1 VSGGELEALV
11 HRWNEKLVADDDAAD
26 RWPVRELGTVLRPG
40 ASEEEI
46 AALEER
52 LGVGLPPSYR
62 AFLGISNGAWA
73 QTGWGVAARQ
83 ERPEDPEQELGFLDA
98 SRVGWFRD
106 RDPRYLDS
114 WAYSDEFFQ
123 EDDSPAHYAFSR
135 RVPEVE
141 YLDHE
146 REQDSVQAKGGHLRY
161 ALQVS
166 GDVDGYTILLNPLVV
181 DGDGEWEAW
190 DFGSKTPGAIRYRS
204 FAALFAA
211 DLAKSVEYEDYS
223 SAALEASIAMFEDES
238 RSLEERANAAMTLGA
253 HGEHERVLPFLVHV
267 LANRAAPTE
276 TRQAA
281 GRALGYIDDER
292 STAALVEAAAD
303 AEPRLQAAIVP
314 PLAYRDEPDAR
325 RAALAILTAPDVEDW
340 VIRSV
345 WPGAGETVWQAWEA
359 TGDLR
364 LLVQLA
370 YCHDRRAVRPLADA
384 IVNPDVDKEHR
395 DWLIQYAWWPGDP
408 AVVPA
413 LVAAAELPDAKLVAI
428 GNALQ
433 YLGAEEAAVSVYARA
448 LRESPWDVVAT
459 PELGRIRRPEARNA
473 LLDDFREKPSLVVA
487 RALGWHLDKEIARAL
502 VAAADDPEWRLEI
515 VDALE
520 KTASP
525 AGREALAELV
535 ARGDLLAAR
544 ALARQRDERALPLLL
559 EHLVSDDDAL
569 AFEGADG
576 LRDLRSPAAVS
587 ALLAIV
593 EGGAD
598 DEDVVACAA
607 HALVSMGAAEAGQA
621 LEILARGHSTELRRL
636 AEIWR

>member
-1 VSGGELEALV
+1 VAGELESLV
-11 HRWNEKLVADDDAAD
+11 RRWDEKLVADDDTAD
-26 RWPVRELGTVLRPG
+26 WWPVREGGSVLRPG
-40 ASEEEI
+40 ASEKEI

-52 LGVGLPPSYR
+52 LGVGLPRSYR
-62 AFLGISNGAWA
+62 QFLAISNGAWA
-73 QTGWGVAARQ
+73 QAGWGITARG

-98 SRVGWFRD
+98 TGVGWFRD
-106 RDPRYLDS
+106 REPSYVDT
-114 WAYSDEFFQ
+114 WAYSNEFFQ

-135 RVPEVE
+135 RIPEVE

-161 ALQVS
+161 ALQIS
-166 GDVDGYTILLNPLVV
+166 RDVDGYTILLNPLVV
-181 DGDGEWEAW
+181 DRDGEWEAW
-190 DFGSKTPGAIRYRS
+190 DFGSKIPGGMRHRS
-204 FAALFAA
+204 FAALLAA
-211 DLAKSVEYEDYS
+211 DIARAAEYEDHA
-223 SAALEASIAMFEDES
+223 SAALEGSLATFEDES
-238 RSLEERANAAMTLGA
+238 RSLKERTYAAMSLGV
-253 HGEHERVLPFLVHV
+253 HGEHERVLPFLVDV
-267 LANRAAPTE
+267 LANRSAAAE
-276 TRQAA
+276 ARQAA

-292 STAALVEAAAD
+292 STAALVDAAAD

-314 PLAYRDEPDAR
+314 PLAYRDQPEAR

-340 VIRSV
+340 VISGV
-345 WPGAGETVWQAWEA
+345 WPGAGETVWQAWTANE
-359 TGDLR
+359 DPR
-364 LLVQLA
+364 LLIKLA
-370 YCHDRRAVRPLADA
+370 YCHDRRAIGPLAEA
-384 IVNPDVDKEHR
+384 IVNPDVAKEHR

-448 LRESPWDVVAT
+448 LHESPWDVVAA

-473 LLDDFREKPSLVVA
+473 LLEDFRKKPSLVVA
-487 RALGWHLDKEIARAL
+487 RALGWHLDDEIARAL
-502 VAAADDPEWRLEI
+502 VASADDPEWWLEI

-525 AGREALAELV
+525 VGREALAELV
-535 ARGDLLAAR
+535 VHGNLLAAR

-559 EHLVSDDDAL
+559 EHLVSDDEAL

-576 LRDLRSPAAVS
+576 LRDLRSPAAAP

-598 DEDVVACAA
+598 DDDVVACAA
-607 HALVSMGAAEAGQA
+607 HALVSMHAPEAAAA
-621 LEILARGHSTELRRL
+621 LDVLARGTSPELRRL
-636 AEIWR
+636 AELWR